1 MKRGGL
7 SGALLVIA
15 DTHHVTMRTPNRLEY
30 RSRFALLPGLFNP
43 FGVCLFLLDLP
54 CQSGCNGLS
63 RFDMSGTDQL
73 SRKIRIFSPKR
84 IVCSFVQLYAVAT
97 VSGKSDLRNGIK
109 AGSILLKRCLEA
121 MRLLWCRIEVDDY
134 RSLHTETI
142 SYIPGYCQQK
152 KGEGTFLP
160 VARSQGEECAFKM
173 MAMQGHWSRK
183 VSMRRYIALWA
194 TADLRRRPVSGV
206 HIHGGAAS
214 LRNSGIAIGYEHMCL
229 VSGQRPGI
237 AIGYEHMCL
246 VSGQRPGIAI
256 EYEHMCLGERTETWH
271 CHRVQACTF
280 GEPGKLGASA
290 PTTP

>member
-1 MKRGGL
+1 
-7 SGALLVIA
+7 
-15 DTHHVTMRTPNRLEY
+15 
-30 RSRFALLPGLFNP
+30 
-43 FGVCLFLLDLP
+43 
-54 CQSGCNGLS
+54 
-63 RFDMSGTDQL
+63 
-73 SRKIRIFSPKR
+73 
-84 IVCSFVQLYAVAT
+84 
-97 VSGKSDLRNGIK
+97 
-109 AGSILLKRCLEA
+109 
-121 MRLLWCRIEVDDY
+121 
-134 RSLHTETI
+134 
-142 SYIPGYCQQK
+142 
-152 KGEGTFLP
+152 
-160 VARSQGEECAFKM
+160 M